1 MIKVEKIGKGT
12 YFGDAYKVSFRY
24 DVATLNKVKS
34 LAERRYLPEEK
45 AWEIPAYELPALT
58 KLFVGEIETDDKIM
72 DALKE
77 KEAADKRGATQERLK
92 GIKPA
97 IPFEFKTAPLP
108 HQIEAFNVGLKQNSL
123 LIGDQQGLGK
133 AVTLDTKV
141 ITPYGFKYMRDIH
154 VGDYVIGANGEL
166 TKVIAEYPQGEKE
179 IFKVT
184 FSDGSTVDCCKEHL
198 WGVFTNNDRQRN
210 KEGLRVLSLD
220 EIMQSYK
227 TKYNY
232 KYYIPM
238 TAPVKF
244 ISRNVKVPPY
254 TLGVLLGDGY
264 LENSCVSI
272 TTNDAEIIELMNC
285 ELGVNYFRKV
295 TSVDNRYDCILP
307 NSTLGKNL
315 KEYGLIGCRS
325 EAKFIPEDYLYN
337 EVDVRV
343 DVLSGL
349 LDTDGY
355 IMDCGTYQYYTVS
368 DRLCEGVTFL
378 VNSLGGTVK
387 HHIKQG
393 KYKKNG
399 KTINCKECHVLTISL
414 PNEIIP
420 FKLSRRLEKYKPR
433 QKYYPIRMITNIEY
447 VGMKEAKCITVNNYE
462 GLYLVND
469 FVVTH
474 NTKESI
480 DITVARK
487 KEIYKCLIVCG
498 VNSVKYNWEAEIK
511 THSEEGCTIFDD
523 RTMEK
528 RVQHL
533 NSWYKS
539 DEFFGIINIESIRN
553 EKVQDAIHI
562 GIRDKYIG
570 AIIVDEIHKAKN
582 GRSRQGKAL
591 RMLKAPIKIGL
602 TGTPIMSK
610 AEDLWNILTWLGV
623 EHRNVWQFRNSY
635 CVMGGYGGYTVVDY
649 KNLES
654 LNGLLNTVMLRRT
667 KADVLDLP
675 PKVHQT
681 EYVELTRRQRLLYRD
696 IRDGIIQDLEDILTS
711 VNPLTSTLRLR
722 QLTGGLFTDD
732 NPKLDRIKDM
742 LEEEIIP
749 NGEKA
754 IIFSQ
759 WKEVTA
765 IYKEALSAYNPIYI
779 TGDVDPAERQREV
792 NRFQTDPEC
801 KVAIGT
807 IGAMGTGLTLN
818 KAAYVFFVDK
828 AWTSGENE
836 QAEDRS
842 HRIGTAGTVTII
854 SMVAKNSIDEG
865 VEDYL
870 KENRDLFDKVV
881 DGKGQKTDMRALLN
895 NLLKL

>member
-12 YFGDAYKVSFRY
+12 YFEDAYRVSFRY
-24 DVATLNKVKS
+24 DVTILNKVKS

-58 KLFVGEIETDDKIM
+58 KLFEGEIETNDKIM

-77 KEAADKRGATQERLK
+77 KEIADKREATQDRLK
-92 GIKPA
+92 GIEPA

-108 HQIEAFNVGLKQNSL
+108 HQIEAFNVGLKQNSI

-133 AVTLDTKV
+133 
-141 ITPYGFKYMRDIH
+141 
-154 VGDYVIGANGEL
+154 
-166 TKVIAEYPQGEKE
+166 
-179 IFKVT
+179 
-184 FSDGSTVDCCKEHL
+184 
-198 WGVFTNNDRQRN
+198 
-210 KEGLRVLSLD
+210 
-220 EIMQSYK
+220 
-227 TKYNY
+227 
-232 KYYIPM
+232 
-238 TAPVKF
+238 
-244 ISRNVKVPPY
+244 
-254 TLGVLLGDGY
+254 
-264 LENSCVSI
+264 
-272 TTNDAEIIELMNC
+272 
-285 ELGVNYFRKV
+285 
-295 TSVDNRYDCILP
+295 
-307 NSTLGKNL
+307 
-315 KEYGLIGCRS
+315 
-325 EAKFIPEDYLYN
+325 
-337 EVDVRV
+337 
-343 DVLSGL
+343 
-349 LDTDGY
+349 
-355 IMDCGTYQYYTVS
+355 
-368 DRLCEGVTFL
+368 
-378 VNSLGGTVK
+378 
-387 HHIKQG
+387 
-393 KYKKNG
+393 
-399 KTINCKECHVLTISL
+399 
-414 PNEIIP
+414 
-420 FKLSRRLEKYKPR
+420 
-433 QKYYPIRMITNIEY
+433 
-447 VGMKEAKCITVNNYE
+447 
-462 GLYLVND
+462 
-469 FVVTH
+469 
-474 NTKESI
+474 TKESI

-511 THSEEGCTIFDD
+511 THSEESCTIFDD

-533 NSWYKS
+533 NDWYKS
-539 DEFFGIINIESIRN
+539 NDFFGIINIESLRN
-553 EKVQDAIHI
+553 EAVQDALYV
-562 GIRDKYIG
+562 GIKDSYIG

-582 GRSRQGKAL
+582 GRSQQGKAL

-623 EHRNVWQFRNSY
+623 EHRNVWQFRNAY
-635 CVMGGYGGYTVVDY
+635 CVMGGYGGYKVVAY

-667 KADVLDLP
+667 KAEVLDLP
-675 PKVHQT
+675 PKVHQI
-681 EYVELTRRQRLLYRD
+681 EYVELTRKQQLIYRD
-696 IRDGIIQDLEDILTS
+696 IRNGIIQDLENILTS

-779 TGDVDPAERQREV
+779 TGNVDPAERQKEV

-818 KAAYVFFVDK
+818 KATYVFFIDK

-842 HRIGTAGTVTII
+842 HRIGTTGTVTII
-854 SMVAKNSIDEG
+854 SMIAKNSIDEG

-870 KENRDLFDKVV
+870 KENKDLFDKVV
-881 DGKGQKTDMRALLN
+881 DGKGQNVDMRALLN
-895 NLLKL
+895 KLLKL